1 MQNMLVFALSLL
13 ENVINKKE
21 KMTVLQ
27 LRAVALKNELV
38 FTTKTNK
45 KELLQLLVNKAQ
57 ENINNKKLNYVKN
70 TDAQGAV
77 LGEELV
83 QMMGREHVEEWGL
96 SDFQLSRCYPIVEV
110 PNYVMEAH
118 ASKYGYD
125 KILGHAPNSKSSQM
139 FGIDTLDI
147 DIEKRYRSNG
157 ECYEAYVSLPMVK
170 NGELVLCEENNT
182 SNNASDRST
191 YALYRQLEISNKKFI
206 KEFGW
211 LDSSNLNYY
220 FEHITARMKNN
231 VRGGQRFV
239 KVNSFNGL
247 EVRKVVYDVNG
258 EYFLGHAI
266 IDRRHN

>member
-1 MQNMLVFALSLL
+1 MKNMLVFALSLL

-27 LRAVALKNELV
+27 LRAVALKNGLV
-38 FTTKTNK
+38 FNTKTNK

-57 ENINNKKLNYVKN
+57 ENIKTKKLNYVKDTN
-70 TDAQGAV
+70 AQEAV
-77 LGEELV
+77 IGEELV
-83 QMMGREHVEEWGL
+83 QMLGREKVEEWGL
-96 SDFQLSRCYPIVEV
+96 TSYDFSKCYPVVEV
-110 PNYVMEAH
+110 PNYVIEAH

-125 KILGHAPNSKSSQM
+125 KVLGHSPNSKSSQM
-139 FGIDTLDI
+139 FSIDTLDI

-206 KEFGW
+206 KDFGW
-211 LDSSNLNYY
+211 LDSQNLNAY
-220 FEHITARMKNN
+220 FEYINARMKNN

-239 KVNSFNGL
+239 KVNSFSGL
-247 EVRKVVYDVNG
+247 EVRKVVYDVG
-258 EYFLGHAI
+258 GKYYLGHAI
-266 IDRRHN
+266 IDRRYN